1 MDSLAQRGS
10 CAYLGTNHCKLG
22 DLVLELPRSL
32 GIIALILS
40 LTDEKIGTQR
50 GRAIRS
56 RLYSK

>member
-1 MDSLAQRGS
+1 MGLLARLGS
-10 CAYLGTNHCKLG
+10 QAHSGSDHCNLG

-40 LTDEKIGTQR
+40 LTDEEIGTQR
-50 GRAIRS
+50 GRATYS